1 MQGNGSRCYSSD
13 LPQGGLEVPC
23 ILIFSTPQARESEK
37 TKMLIES
44 SLAVKLTSDTKD
56 YKIAVST
63 GIPCSTNASCSTSLA
78 TLTDVLENDEEFKE
92 LQPLKKKLKLH
103 DAEIEGII
111 MGVELS
117 DLHINMAQRTLK
129 NQFPELNG
137 LESSL
142 FQDKE

>member
-1 MQGNGSRCYSSD
+1 MLFLGFATGRA
-13 LPQGGLEVPC
+13 EVPC

-37 TKMLIES
+37 TKKLIES
-44 SLAVKLTSDTKD
+44 SLALPVKLTSDTKD
-56 YKIAVST
+56 YKIEVSP
-63 GIPCSTNASCSTSLA
+63 GIPCSTNANCSTSLL
-78 TLTDVLENDEEFKE
+78 TLTDVLENDEEFE
-92 LQPLKKKLKLH
+92 EVQPLKKKLKLH

-111 MGVELS
+111 TGVELS
-117 DLHINMAQRTLK
+117 DLLINMVQRTLK